1 MAMFGFGDLLDR
13 FRTQGGAQQPGGVD
27 RPASIF
33 GPSKA
38 GRRASNLA
46 PEFLRTGSQQAGPA
60 LGQFFAQAFQ
70 QLDDPRALNRQLN
83 VIGHQVSQ
91 RARRARTAGKFKG
104 SPIGEAL
111 AQGVETGGL
120 SLEQQA
126 RLADRSQRLRS
137 GAQLAQA
144 FTGAMT
150 SPLLQVLGISE
161 GSQQAQQA
169 LAEQRRQFDKS
180 QPSTFDKSSARRPL
194 VGSS

>member
-1 MAMFGFGDLLDR
+1 
-13 FRTQGGAQQPGGVD
+13 
-27 RPASIF
+27 
-33 GPSKA
+33 
-38 GRRASNLA
+38 
-46 PEFLRTGSQQAGPA
+46 
-60 LGQFFAQAFQ
+60 
-70 QLDDPRALNRQLN
+70 LNRQLN

-180 QPSTFDKSSARRPL
+180 QPSTFDKILGTVGGVLCWVAREVLQDDRWLAAREFMLHNASDETVALYRQHGEDLAEAVKDDPDL
-194 VGSS
+194 RAELKPVFEDWAQRGQKYLGR